1 MRRHARILLAV
12 LAATV
17 ALWVPRSA
25 VHAGVLPCSGY
36 GGQGAGGYVS
46 SLVENCLN
54 AVGH

>member
-54 AVGH
+54 TVGH